1 MGARVQDHEPVFN
14 VPAAVLGV
22 LAVLGLVHFAR
33 GFLGAADEEWLIWAL
48 AFVPARYDGYAGALP
63 GGHTAAATSFLT
75 YMLLHGDVTHLV
87 FNSAW
92 LLAFGGAVARRVG
105 GVRFLGLG
113 LLSGV
118 AGALAFLAL
127 NWGLLAPMIGASG
140 AVSGLMGATM
150 RFLFT
155 AIDGG
160 GFRQLRDAPASV
172 PLMPLTATLR
182 DRRVVIAT
190 AIWLVVNAA
199 ATLGLGAVGSGGDV
213 AWEAHIGGYV
223 AGLLAFGLFDR
234 RPAAAPAG
242 PWDGP

>member
-22 LAVLGLVHFAR
+22 LAVLSLVHFAR
-33 GFLGAADEEWLIWAL
+33 GFLGGRRGMADLGPR
-48 AFVPARYDGYAGALP
+48 VRTGALRRLRWRP
-63 GGHTAAATSFLT
+63 AGRAHGGGDLLPHLHAAARGRDASRLQ
-75 YMLLHGDVTHLV
+75 LGL
-87 FNSAW
+87 A
-92 LLAFGGAVARRVG
+92 LAFGGAVARRVG

-199 ATLGLGAVGSGGDV
+199 ATLGLGAIGSGGDV